1 MPSGAY
7 TELDNLL
14 RSRFLAQTISLFPKG
29 TVRSRLSGNERTRFR
44 GRGMDFEEV
53 RLYQAGDDIRSI
65 DWRVTARTQ
74 VTHTKVYREERE
86 RPVLMLVDQRSSMF
100 FGSRNCFK
108 SVLAAEIAATLA
120 WAALAR
126 GDRIGGQVQGD
137 SQQRD
142 IKPRRSKHSV
152 LEFLHQIQDFNHQLT
167 TPVARTSQDVNPLI
181 HHARRL
187 AKPGSAVFIISDF
200 YGLGE
205 QDLPHL
211 YELVRHTD
219 VKLIQVYDPLEKH
232 LASAADLSISNG
244 DKQILLPAYNKQ
256 FQSAFEHA
264 FVQRQE
270 KLQNLCKQMR
280 IGLLSFSTADNFTNK
295 MHQYFGNGQYDPTLT
310 LPLPG
315 EGTAPHPG
323 KGEAGR
329 GSNNFKKGFTHAN

>member
-7 TELDNLL
+7 TQLDNLL
-14 RSRFLAQTISLFPKG
+14 RSRFLAQNLSLFPKG
-29 TVRSRLSGNERTRFR
+29 PVRSQLSGNERTRFR

-86 RPVLMLVDQRSSMF
+86 RPVLILVDQRSSMF

-108 SVLAAEIAATLA
+108 SVLAAEIASSLA

-137 SQQRD
+137 KQQRD

-152 LEFLHQIQDFNHQLT
+152 LEFLHQIQEFNHQLT
-167 TPVARTSQDVNPLI
+167 TPLTELKQDENPLI

-200 YGLGE
+200 YRLGE
-205 QDLPHL
+205 QDMPHL

-244 DKQILLPAYNKQ
+244 SKQILLPAYDKQ
-256 FQSAFEHA
+256 FQSAFEQA
-264 FVQRQE
+264 FAKRQSQLE
-270 KLQNLCKQMR
+270 TLCKQMR

-295 MHQYFGNGQYDPTLT
+295 MLQYFGNGKLD
-310 LPLPG
+310 
-315 EGTAPHPG
+315 
-323 KGEAGR
+323 
-329 GSNNFKKGFTHAN
+329 SNLEKGFTHAN